1 MRHDRGSRGA
11 YGSPIAVE
19 SAVSNVESIMQT
31 VQVLISNRYGVARV
45 YAQQCGYVLTD
56 AESAR
61 NNLRAMSRVIK
72 QAELGPEGANK
83 AR

>member
-1 MRHDRGSRGA
+1 MRHDCGSRGA
-11 YGSPIAVE
+11 HGSTTAVE
-19 SAVSNVESIMQT
+19 SAVSGTKSILQHMRRLT
-31 VQVLISNRYGVARV
+31 RSRYGVARV

-72 QAELGPEGANK
+72 QAELGREGANK

>member
-1 MRHDRGSRGA
+1 
-11 YGSPIAVE
+11 
-19 SAVSNVESIMQT
+19 MQT
-31 VQVLISNRYGVARV
+31 VQMLISNRYGVARV